1 MAEVTTEELATL
13 QREFDWLLSQEVP
26 KVAFESVNYQFCIH
40 IQSLDMV
47 SSNQGLNNI
56 RFQQC

>member
-26 KVAFESVNYQFCIH
+26 KVAFESVNYQFLYSHPSIGYG
-40 IQSLDMV
+40 IKQPRTE
-47 SSNQGLNNI
+47 QY
-56 RFQQC
+56 